1 MNIERV
7 AQYPRGA
14 RTLEEAHRAK
24 REFVC
29 GKLALGPGA
38 RVLRRLRLRL
48 GQLRDPLWCHSRH

>member
-29 GKLALGPGA
+29 GKLALGPGE
-38 RVLRRLRLRL
+38 RVLGRLRL
-48 GQLRDPLWCHSRH
+48 GQLRDPLWCHSRR

>member
-29 GKLALGPGA
+29 GKLALGPGE
-38 RVLRRLRLRL
+38 RVLGRLRLR
-48 GQLRDPLWCHSRH
+48 QLRDPLWCHSLH

>member
-14 RTLEEAHRAK
+14 RTLEEAQRAK

-29 GKLALGPGA
+29 DKLALGTGE
-38 RVLRRLRLRL
+38 RVLRRLRP
-48 GQLRDPLWCHSRH
+48 GQLRDPGCCDSRH